1 MSFLRTDKKGNKEY
15 LRIVHNYRKDGKV
28 YQKTLYNLG
37 KKDDYTNEQL
47 INLGK
52 KFLELG
58 GEKLSGFIDKDTREI
73 ARYNY
78 GFYQLYTKLLK
89 HYKLDDLF
97 GNIKKK
103 HSLEIN
109 LGNSL
114 LLMLLERLN
123 EPSSKLSN
131 YFNQDEYLGIK
142 PVDLHHLYRS
152 LDYLADY
159 QESIQENIFY
169 TGRDLFNLTLDVVFY
184 DVTTFYF
191 DTERQSGLLEHGFG
205 KDGKIGQSQI
215 VFSLLIDKN
224 KQPIA
229 YHIYKGSFYEGHTFE
244 DAIET
249 LKKKYKIDKLIV
261 VADRG
266 MMSTDNLEVVQKYRG
281 YEFVIGERLR
291 NLPKKV
297 INYLTDR
304 NNYTQS
310 WIYKKDNKE
319 IKVDYTSIQYKGRK
333 IICTYSSKRAAKDS
347 YERQQRIDK
356 GKKLLKNQSQIT
368 KKASRY
374 FLEKTGKEE
383 YKINEEKIAAD
394 AEFDGF
400 MAIATNNKDQAETTL
415 LDHYKHLYQ
424 IEHSFRSFKSHLET
438 RPMFHWTDKRI
449 EGHLCLCYIAYT
461 LNTFALNTLKK
472 HSESLTENSLR
483 KALNKM
489 QVSLIEHDKEQY
501 YIRSMKDKNAE
512 KIIEVFKLKKIPDI
526 SPKSHIIN
534 YL

>member
-1 MSFLRTDKKGNKEY
+1 MGFLRTDKKGNNEY

-28 YQKTLYNLG
+28 LQKTLYNLG
-37 KKDDYTNEQL
+37 KKDDYSNEQL
-47 INLGK
+47 INIGK

-58 GEKLSGFIDKDTREI
+58 GEKLSNFIDKNTREI
-73 ARYNY
+73 GRFNY
-78 GFYQLYTKLLK
+78 GFYQLYSKLLK
-89 HYKLDDLF
+89 HYNLDKLLQK
-97 GNIKKK
+97 IEKK
-103 HSLEIN
+103 HKLEID
-109 LGNSL
+109 LVNSL

-123 EPSSKLSN
+123 DPSSKLRN

-142 PVDLHHLYRS
+142 AVDLHHLYRS
-152 LDYLADY
+152 LDYLADN
-159 QESIQENIFY
+159 QEAIQENIFF
-169 TGRDLFNLTLDVVFY
+169 TGRNLFNLTLDVVFY

-191 DTERQSGLLEHGFG
+191 DTERQAGLLEHGFG

-244 DAIET
+244 DAIAT
-249 LKKKYKIDKLIV
+249 LKKKYSIDKVIV

-266 MMSTDNLEVVQKYRG
+266 MMSSTNLEVVQKYQG

-291 NLPKKV
+291 NLPKVV

-304 NNYTQS
+304 SNYTQS
-310 WIYKKDNKE
+310 WIYKKDKEE
-319 IKVDYTSIQYKGRK
+319 IKVEYTSIEYKDRK

-347 YERQQRIDK
+347 YDRQQRVEK
-356 GKKLLKNQSQIT
+356 GKKLLKNQSQIS

-374 FLEKTGKEE
+374 FLEKNGKDE
-383 YKINEEKIAAD
+383 YSLNESKIIAD
-394 AEFDGF
+394 AQFDGF
-400 MAIATNNKDQAETTL
+400 IAIATNNKELPETLL

-461 LNTFALNTLKK
+461 LNTFALNTLKE
-472 HSESLTENSLR
+472 HSESITEDSLR
-483 KALNKM
+483 RALNKM
-489 QVSLIEHDKEQY
+489 QVSLIEQDKEKY
-501 YIRSMKDKNAE
+501 YLRSINDKNAE
-512 KIIEVFKLKKIPDI
+512 KITEIFKLKKLPHLL
-526 SPKSHIIN
+526 PKSNIIN